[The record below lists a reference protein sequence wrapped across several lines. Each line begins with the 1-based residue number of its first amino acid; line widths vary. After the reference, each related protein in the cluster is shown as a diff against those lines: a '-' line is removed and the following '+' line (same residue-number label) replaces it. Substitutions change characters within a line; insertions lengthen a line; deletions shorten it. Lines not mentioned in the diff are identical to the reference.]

1 MGSGKE
7 TQGKIRWNG
16 ISESGKETN
25 IIWGNNPYTWGDI
38 VLVLDIVR
46 GGSRGYRKLLEDKEK
61 KKRLIRLIC
70 RVKGEK
76 IYDETKEVEAIQ
88 IKMEDIELVVN
99 EVLGKITVEAE
110 DVL

>member
-1 MGSGKE
+1 MGSGNN
-7 TQGKIRWNG
+7 QGKIRWNG
-16 ISESGKETN
+16 ISEKGKATN

-61 KKRLIRLIC
+61 KKQLIHLIC

-76 IYDETKEVEAIQ
+76 VYDEEKEVGDTY
-88 IKMEDIELVVN
+88 IKLEDAELVIN
-99 EVLGKITVEAE
+99 EVLGKIKVEKA